1 MALPSKTRVHGKAE
15 DFVVGLQD
23 VHKTVFDNLTSSNSK
38 YKQHADMKHRHMEF
52 DAGDYVWA
60 VLIKD
65 HWSAGDSNK
74 LSAKKVGPVEIVEKI
89 NPNAYRLRLPSHIK
103 TADVSNV
110 KHLIPYASDSSDDD
124 YSRANFI
131 YPGENNADEIAIRF
145 MEKFENFT

>member
-1 MALPSKTRVHGKAE
+1 MVLPSKTRVHGKAE

-65 HWSAGDSNK
+65 H
-74 LSAKKVGPVEIVEKI
+74 
-89 NPNAYRLRLPSHIK
+89 
-103 TADVSNV
+103 
-110 KHLIPYASDSSDDD
+110 
-124 YSRANFI
+124 
-131 YPGENNADEIAIRF
+131 
-145 MEKFENFT
+145 